1 MPLSLVCTVQRGG
14 RYKLSSIALVRI
26 YKDDLQKR
34 KTQLDT
40 QYLAEAVL
48 FWNMTNMTKSHTKFV
63 FTNNKNRLKIQRMN
77 DREIAGR
84 PQKTKEIDHQALK
97 FYLQICLFLPH
108 CFKFIRV
115 SRTHFT
121 SSAIIN
127 GFSQKLVSYLES
139 LDRLTQ

>member
-1 MPLSLVCTVQRGG
+1 MSLSQVCTVQRGG
-14 RYKLSSIALVRI
+14 RYKSSSIALVRI
-26 YKDDLQKR
+26 YQDDHQKR

-48 FWNMTNMTKSHTKFV
+48 FWNMTKSHTKFV

-77 DREIAGR
+77 NREIAGR